1 VWGIISLAVLIAEL
15 KLMSSEDQEI
25 ITRFLGEEIEAVRII
40 EGWIAR
46 AASPFRQR
54 LASHWEDALQEIS
67 LEVTRLLERGTF
79 RGEASLKTYL
89 WRVANHYCI
98 RQLRTQTRVQ
108 WLDLDSIV
116 EQPRPSEHSPLDQL
130 LEKESESLLL
140 RVLEE
145 TTDECRK
152 LWRMILDGLSYQQ
165 MSHRVGASEGALR
178 VKVLRCRKR
187 AVAVREQLLGKKQEI
202 GM

>member
-1 VWGIISLAVLIAEL
+1 
-15 KLMSSEDQEI
+15 MSSEDQEI
-25 ITRFLGEEIEAVRII
+25 IARFLVRDSEAVRTI

-54 LASHWEDALQEIS
+54 LASHWEDLRQEVA

-89 WRVANHYCI
+89 WRVVNHACI
-98 RQLRTQTRVQ
+98 KQLRAHNRVQ
-108 WLDLDSIV
+108 WLEPDALL
-116 EQPRPSEHSPLDQL
+116 EQSAPPEHSPLHQL

-145 TTDECRK
+145 SSAECRS
-152 LWRMILDGLSYQQ
+152 LWQMILDGLSYQE
-165 MSHRVGASEGALR
+165 MSQQLGASEGALR

-187 AVAVREQLLGKKQEI
+187 AAAVREQLLSKKQRI
-202 GM
+202 AL